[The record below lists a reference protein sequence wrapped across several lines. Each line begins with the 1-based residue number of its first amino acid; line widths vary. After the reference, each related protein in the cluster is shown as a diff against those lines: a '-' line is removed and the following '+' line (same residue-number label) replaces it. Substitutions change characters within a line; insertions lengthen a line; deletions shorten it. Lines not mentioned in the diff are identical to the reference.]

1 MMDKN
6 QQRELVCAL
15 AGRLR
20 GAGSWCGETHIQKAA
35 YVAARWLG
43 VPEFRNFGFTLY
55 TAGAFS
61 FRLKEELSEM
71 RGEGWLD
78 DYFAPGQTYGPTL
91 IPGERIGDGQ
101 LESREEFDF
110 VAEEFGEKEVV
121 ELERLTT
128 AMLASEPK
136 ELGGELE
143 LGMDAPARE
152 RAELVRKW
160 KKHLSEDEALQAVQ
174 NADALL
180 TRAREKGLLKP
191 AGNMTKTS
199 I

>member
-1 MMDKN
+1 MDKN
-6 QQRELVCAL
+6 QQRALVCAM
-15 AGRLR
+15 ADRLR
-20 GAGSWCGETHIQKAA
+20 GADSWCGSTHIQKAA

-55 TAGAFS
+55 TYGPFS

-91 IPGERIGDGQ
+91 IPGEQVGDGP
-101 LESREEFDF
+101 LESRKEFDF
-110 VAEEFGEKEVV
+110 IAEEFGAKGVV

-136 ELGGELE
+136 ELG
-143 LGMDAPARE
+143 MDAPARE
-152 RAELVRKW
+152 RAKLVRKW
-160 KKHLSEDEALQAVQ
+160 KGHLSEDEALQAVW

-180 TRAREKGLLKP
+180 ARAKEKDLLKP
-191 AGNMTKTS
+191 AGNMTKVS

>member
-1 MMDKN
+1 MDKN
-6 QQRELVCAL
+6 QQRALVCAI
-15 AGRLR
+15 AGQLR
-20 GAGSWCGETHIQKAA
+20 GTGSWCGATHIQKAV

-55 TAGAFS
+55 TYGPFS

-91 IPGERIGDGQ
+91 IPGERIGGSQ
-101 LESREEFDF
+101 LESRKEFNF
-110 VAEEFGEKEVV
+110 VAEEFGAKGVV

-128 AMLASEPK
+128 AMLASEAK
-136 ELGGELE
+136 ELGR
-143 LGMDAPARE
+143 DAPARE

-180 TRAREKGLLKP
+180 TRAEAKGLLKTDE
-191 AGNMTKTS
+191 NITKAS